1 MKNIHILPTDQ
12 PSRLHLWTDENGMR
26 LALCELEYSHT
37 RNTQH
42 IYITSDEEIKKG
54 DWYLDTFKNEI
65 RKAQLNLSNDKYKK
79 IILTTDP
86 TLIEDGIQAIDDNF
100 LEWFV
105 KNSSCEFVEVNKK
118 LVEFP
123 LTFKMMYKI
132 IIPQEEPKQEKE
144 EEYFKHLEKDKKEF
158 AKEWEEIRQEFGF
171 GKKDTLEE
179 AAEKYANE
187 WEEIHPTLDP
197 EDMTPIEVS
206 KIDFIAGAK
215 WQADQLFK
223 DDAIQTL
230 EKGLALL
237 LKKQERMYSEEE
249 VLNII
254 LKFND
259 DKPGGFDASGWFEQ
273 FKKK

>member
-1 MKNIHILPTDQ
+1 MKNIYILPTTQ
-12 PSRLHLWTDENGMR
+12 PSKLFKHNLEDKELNLSEHHLH
-26 LALCELEYSHT
+26 
-37 RNTQH
+37 RNYAYN

-54 DWYLDTFKNEI
+54 YCLDLADNSIVKVSKQDLKLVKTYDKLQFKN
-65 RKAQLNLSNDKYKK
+65 

-86 TLIEDGIQAIDDNF
+86 TLITDGVQAIDDEF

-105 KNSSCEFVEVNKK
+105 KNPTWHNSK
-118 LVEFP
+118 
-123 LTFKMMYKI
+123 
-132 IIPQEEPKQEKE
+132 PKQE
-144 EEYFKHLEKDKKEF
+144 
-158 AKEWEEIRQEFGF
+158 
-171 GKKDTLEE
+171 TLEE
-179 AAEKYANE
+179 AAEKYTK
-187 WEEIHPTLDP
+187 IFSLDGGHR
-197 EDMTPIEVS
+197 S
-206 KIDFIAGAK
+206 YAGQGFIDGAK
-215 WQADQLFK
+215 WQAEQLFK

-273 FKKK
+273 NKKK